1 MQATFEEVYELLE
14 RSFPES
20 EIRTLAGQRKLLERP
35 EYRLL
40 TKQGEDGEL
49 LAVMAVW
56 EFDNL
61 RFVEH
66 IAVHPRARGL
76 GLGGEMMR
84 EYQHAAG
91 RVPVILEVEPP
102 DTTEFAGRRIGFY
115 ERLGFFLNRYPYK
128 QPPLREG
135 QPDLP
140 LLLMSYPGPLTQAE
154 FRQCVSTLYTRVYE
168 KWPADEA
175 AELLTDSGEQAGA
188 GGRGRPTRSS
198 DPGGPAGVGGRGGLN
213 GRGGHE

>member
-35 EYRLL
+35 GYRLL
-40 TKQGEDGEL
+40 MKQGEDGGL

-84 EYQHAAG
+84 EYQHSAG

-140 LLLMSYPGPLTQAE
+140 LLLMSYPDPLTPEE
-154 FRQCVSTLYTRVYE
+154 FRQCASTLYTRVYE
-168 KWPADEA
+168 KWPAGE
-175 AELLTDSGEQAGA
+175 AELFTDSGEQAGA
-188 GGRGRPTRSS
+188 GDRGRPTTSSS
-198 DPGGPAGVGGRGGLN
+198 DPGGPAGIGGRERLDE
-213 GRGGHE
+213 RGGHE